1 MLLIWYNICMKKTN
15 KRSWIISRSKRNKGT
30 YISIGYRKLESAG
43 YETRF
48 GIGYEEEFDSYQH
61 NSVKI
66 IQEII
71 REIPLSWTKEKII
84 ETIDKKIKGK
94 VAKKTEVYEKHKG
107 LELIQDM
114 INYFN
119 IFENCSETK
128 SISLN
133 TTVVQQIY
141 QKITNPVSVF
151 ATCKESLKQNINS
164 FKKNS
169 FYRSLDYLALN
180 QEKILKNLNKRIVN
194 NYKRNISI
202 VWYDSTTS
210 YFETFDRKGYKKPGF
225 SKDGKFKEDQI
236 VIGLATD
243 SNGIPIHYKVF
254 PGNTANSKTFIPFVI
269 ELLKI
274 YEIKNVTIIADKGI
288 SVNKNI
294 RFLEDKKLNYV
305 ISYRLKSSS
314 KSFKEYVISD
324 QGYRNENGMLIK
336 SREIVSTY
344 KKGRNN
350 GNYRKQIITFS
361 EKRASKDKKDREQ
374 LINNFNKIANKE
386 GKVSFEDM
394 TSNKK
399 YRFFKAVENNAY
411 YVLDIDKIKEDEK
424 YDGYYIYETNRFDLQ
439 EHEIVSLYAKQ
450 WQAGENFRV
459 LKGNLSLRPM
469 YLSSWNH
476 IKGYICL
483 SFLSLVMIKFLV
495 FQINNWTGL
504 SDKDKFTVEKLIS
517 VMKDVKKAEKYYDG
531 KLIESLEIKNT
542 NTEQSWNDFNL
553 IKLIFSEIK

>member
-1 MLLIWYNICMKKTN
+1 MKKTN
-15 KRSWIISRSKRNKGT
+15 KRNWIISRSKRNKGT
-30 YISIGYRKLESAG
+30 YISIGYRKLDSAG

-48 GIGYEEEFDSYQH
+48 GIGYEEEFDSYQP
-61 NSVKI
+61 NSIKI

-84 ETIDKKIKGK
+84 EIIDKKIKQK
-94 VAKKTEVYEKHKG
+94 IVKKPEIYERYKG

-114 INYFN
+114 VNYFN
-119 IFENCSETK
+119 IFENCTETK

-133 TTVVQQIY
+133 SIVVQQIY
-141 QKITNPVSVF
+141 QKITNPISVF
-151 ATCKESLKQNINS
+151 ATYKESLKHNINS

-169 FYRSLDYLALN
+169 FYRSLDYLAIN
-180 QEKILKNLNKRIVN
+180 QNQILKNVNKKIVE
-194 NYKRNISI
+194 NYKRDISI

-243 SNGIPIHYKVF
+243 SNGIPVHYKVF
-254 PGNTANSKTFIPFVI
+254 PGNTADSKTFIPFVL
-269 ELLKI
+269 ELLKT
-274 YEIKNVTIIADKGI
+274 YEIKNVTIIADKGM

-314 KSFKEYVISD
+314 KAFKEYVIND
-324 QGYRNENGMLIK
+324 EDYRYENGMLIK
-336 SREIVSTY
+336 SREIISTY
-344 KKGRNN
+344 KKVRNN

-361 EKRASKDKKDREQ
+361 QKRASKDKKDREQ
-374 LINNFNKIANKE
+374 LIDNFNKIANKE

-394 TSNKK
+394 ASNKK
-399 YRFFKAVENNAY
+399 YRFFKAVENKAY
-411 YVLDIDKIKEDEK
+411 YVLDTEKIEEDQK

-439 EHEIVSLYAKQ
+439 ETEIVSLYSKQ
-450 WQAGENFRV
+450 WQAEENFRV

-495 FQINNWTGL
+495 YQVNKHTGL
-504 SDKDKFTVEKLIS
+504 SEKDRFTVEKITS
-517 VMKDVKKAEKYYDG
+517 IMKDVKEAERYYDG
-531 KLIESLEIKNT
+531 KLIESFEIKNSI
-542 NTEQSWNDFNL
+542 TEQSWDDFNL
-553 IKLIFSEIK
+553 IKHIFGEIKK